1 MVAGGDVR
9 LDAAGFLQRARQEF
23 RRDVAGIDVLAVDLD
38 RLVGDDVGGEQR
50 ILVAFAA
57 VARVDIVDQ
66 AFVQRPGVD
75 LAFPLVDDRVAEAVD
90 FGFLVGVAGLPP
102 GVARRLQR
110 RFARGRDQRVDRLV
124 ERFCRDQRIFEL
136 GVRNDGVVL
145 DDGGRIGGSL
155 CRLQGQHRR
164 CRHERQRRGAD
175 EILGHDPLLFF
186 SRRDRNGHRGT
197 ASSLGKGRGK
207 SPVGPP
213 EPDCHE
219 PKVNWCQSV

>member
-90 FGFLVGVAGLPP
+90 FGLLVGVAGLPP
-102 GVARRLQR
+102 GVARGLQR
-110 RFARGRDQRVDRLV
+110 FFARRRDQRVDRLV
-124 ERFCRDQRIFEL
+124 ECLGRRQRIFEF
-136 GVRNDGVVL
+136 GMG
-145 DDGGRIGGSL
+145 DGGVMLHHGGGIGCGVG
-155 CRLQGQHRR
+155 RLQGQRR
-164 CRHERQRRGAD
+164 RRRHERQRGAAD
-175 EILGHDPLLFF
+175 EFLGHDPLLLLPSAQPSECANAASF
-186 SRRDRNGHRGT
+186 RRRAMR
-197 ASSLGKGRGK
+197 KGPGRACL
-207 SPVGPP
+207 S
-213 EPDCHE
+213 
-219 PKVNWCQSV
+219 